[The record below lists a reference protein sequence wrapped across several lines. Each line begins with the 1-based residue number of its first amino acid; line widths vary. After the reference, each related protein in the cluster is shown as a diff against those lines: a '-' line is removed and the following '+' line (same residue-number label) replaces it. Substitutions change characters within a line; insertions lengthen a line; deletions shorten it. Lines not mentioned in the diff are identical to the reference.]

1 MHYVKVVTPL
11 VLKRWVWPMI
21 KCSHLTPKSIY
32 SYIDDLVIAN
42 FLIDARFGC
51 ACFAT
56 YFNCHLIV
64 WACWCIFYSFKDIHL
79 LFWLFGSFFFRQVDG
94 QECLRTFSSYLCF
107 SCLKLYSCY
116 ITKFDQVRFEP
127 LCVRST
133 RSPRFVTD
141 LNFQIFFVCFGLTDS
156 SISVIPRS
164 LSRSRFLIS
173 VQLIWTF
180 RLHRIAVT
188 ACSYSSRCHRVVPLG
203 HTDRVRLYICTG
215 QILEI
220 SPTSFARAQPALPPW
235 VSGSS
240 SSSPA
245 ASSRWSPSPS
255 MEFYPAVA
263 AIASL
268 RRTRVWTRS
277 LCYPQSDS

>member
-11 VLKRWVWPMI
+11 ELKRWVWPMI

-32 SYIDDLVIAN
+32 SYIDDLVITN
-42 FLIDARFGC
+42 CLIDAKIGC

-79 LFWLFGSFFFRQVDG
+79 LFCFFGFFSLCQVDG
-94 QECLRTFSSYLCF
+94 QECLRTFFSYLCF
-107 SCLKLYSCY
+107 SRLKLYSCY

-141 LNFQIFFVCFGLTDS
+141 LNFQNLLVILGLTDP
-156 SISVIPRS
+156 SISVLPRS
-164 LSRSRFLIS
+164 SSWSEFSIS
-173 VQLIWTF
+173 VQPIWTF
-180 RLHRIAVT
+180 RSHRFAVT
-188 ACSYSSRCHRVVPLG
+188 EHSYASRCRRVVPLG
-203 HTDRVRLYICTG
+203 HTDRVGLYIATG
-215 QILEI
+215 KILEI
-220 SPTSFARAQPALPPW
+220 SPKPFARATARSAIV

-240 SSSPA
+240 PRRQQPPVAGLCRRQWISP
-245 ASSRWSPSPS
+245 PPL
-255 MEFYPAVA
+255 P
-263 AIASL
+263 
-268 RRTRVWTRS
+268 
-277 LCYPQSDS
+277 P